1 MATEKWT
8 VSGIEKLRIGPGQT
22 TGVIPSTGMIDI
34 SDFITPGSVIY
45 TKNVDNIERI
55 IPDGKSVAYV
65 TFLTPGDPNT
75 IVIGLLDQNP
85 EVEDLVGNI
94 LYDQAT
100 STVTELAQR
109 KIKNICIEITTSF
122 QNGKKCLIIIP
133 NVDATLGN
141 ADPLTFNNVEKF
153 VINGE
158 LKAFTTST
166 GEEAI
171 RIKKFVNADG
181 SAINSTPPT
190 VSAGA
195 ATQTASTNPKV
206 LTGTATAASGKTI
219 ASQQWT
225 QLSGPSTVVMATPT
239 ALSNS
244 VSGLVTGVYVF
255 QLTATDSQG
264 TQASAT
270 TQVTATIA

>member
-8 VSGIEKLRIGPGQT
+8 VSGIEKLRIGPAKATPDATVPT
-22 TGVIPSTGMIDI
+22 TGMLDI

-85 EVEDLVGNI
+85 DVEALVGNI
-94 LYDQAT
+94 VYDPAT

-109 KIKNICIEITTSF
+109 VIKNICIEITTTF
-122 QNGKKCLIIIP
+122 QNGKKCIIFIP

-153 VINGE
+153 VINGQ
-158 LKAFTTST
+158 LKSYLTTD
-166 GEEAI
+166 GKEAI

-181 SAINSTPPT
+181 SAIDSTP
-190 VSAGA
+190 
-195 ATQTASTNPKV
+195 
-206 LTGTATAASGKTI
+206 
-219 ASQQWT
+219 
-225 QLSGPSTVVMATPT
+225 
-239 ALSNS
+239 
-244 VSGLVTGVYVF
+244 
-255 QLTATDSQG
+255 
-264 TQASAT
+264 
-270 TQVTATIA
+270 